1 MQKQFI
7 LIMMIALLMG
17 LMTTSAQDDESSVRV
32 WSPIESVVTSATAVD
47 DGEMVAWELT
57 ITGYHTD
64 ACEFDLFTEV
74 AQYEN
79 NLDIQLYREIPI
91 AVTCLRE
98 DVPFETTVLTGMP
111 FDEIPPYVI
120 INDQVWDVVFPDEN
134 VLFEELT
141 LFGAVIDDVTVTFI
155 EAEDEDS
162 QDRYA
167 LGLSGSHAVGCD
179 VPLVYAVRQLAE
191 STLVGVYNPLPELTA
206 CPAVIVI
213 LDETIEIP
221 ATLLGMDTLIAV
233 NDYIINELETQ
244 TMSDTSK
251 VMTNINSVTVN
262 VMESSPMQI
271 SIDVN
276 GEHPDGCDYPVMV
289 DQEQDGNDIT
299 VTIYRQVPLDVM
311 CPMMLNPYEA
321 TISLDGTFESGTYE
335 ITVNG
340 VTQSV
345 DI

>member
-7 LIMMIALLMG
+7 LITMIALLIG
-17 LMTTSAQDDESSVRV
+17 LMTTSAQDDESSFRV
-32 WSPIESVVTSATAVD
+32 WSPIESVVTSAIAVD
-47 DGEMVAWELT
+47 DGEMVAWELM

-74 AQYEN
+74 TQYEN

-91 AVTCLRE
+91 TVTCLRE

-111 FDEIPPYVI
+111 FDEIPPYVV
-120 INDQVWDVVFPDEN
+120 INDQVWEVVFPDEN

-191 STLVGVYNPLPELTA
+191 STLVGIYNPLPELTA

-262 VMESSPMQI
+262 VMESSPMQM

-276 GEHPDGCDYPVMV
+276 GEHPDGCDYPVMI
-289 DQEQDGNDIT
+289 DQEKEGNDIT

-321 TISLDGTFESGTYE
+321 TIQIDGEFESGTYE